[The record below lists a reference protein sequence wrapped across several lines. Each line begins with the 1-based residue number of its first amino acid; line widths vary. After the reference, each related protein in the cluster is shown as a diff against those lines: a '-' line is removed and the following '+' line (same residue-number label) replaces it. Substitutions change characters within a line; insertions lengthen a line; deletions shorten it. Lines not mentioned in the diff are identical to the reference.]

1 MQDKRKD
8 FFWSSVE
15 KLKVLNIKESFVS
28 DLMKKNKEKKGTKKS
43 HYLSKNSI
51 ISEFDNGNDNDI
63 MYKWMLDT
71 GSFYCSTVVLKNK
84 LKIPITCI

>member
-28 DLMKKNKEKKGTKKS
+28 DLMKKKKKGTKKS
-43 HYLSKNSI
+43 HHLSKNSI
-51 ISEFDNGNDNDI
+51 ISEFDNSNDI

>member
-28 DLMKKNKEKKGTKKS
+28 DLMKKKKKKEQKS
-43 HYLSKNSI
+43 HTIFQK
-51 ISEFDNGNDNDI
+51 
-63 MYKWMLDT
+63 
-71 GSFYCSTVVLKNK
+71 TVL
-84 LKIPITCI
+84 

>member
-1 MQDKRKD
+1 M
-8 FFWSSVE
+8 E

-63 MYKWMLDT
+63 MYK
-71 GSFYCSTVVLKNK
+71 
-84 LKIPITCI
+84 